1 MAARKLNHQGKAARG
16 EPRSHGER
24 VERRRQFYRSFEA
37 QALKQRSLIMRFA
50 DDLTN
55 TFSSVS
61 FLVAN
66 VIWFAV
72 WIVINTGLV
81 EGIEPFDPFPFGLLT
96 MIVSLEAIVL
106 AIVILVSQIR
116 QAYVTSVREE
126 LHMQVNLIAEE
137 EVTKALKMLAEI
149 REKLGIKEDDP
160 ELSEM
165 LERINTSY
173 IERSL
178 VNQIEKA
185 NAPFAKKIA
194 ARLKLEFP
202 DLFGPF
208 KSANRSI
215 KAHPKS

>member
-1 MAARKLNHQGKAARG
+1 MAARKLNHQEK
-16 EPRSHGER
+16 

-37 QALKQRSLIMRFA
+37 QALRQRSFIMRFA
-50 DDLTN
+50 DDLN
-55 TFSSVS
+55 NAFSSVP
-61 FLVAN
+61 FLIAN
-66 VIWFAV
+66 VVWFAV
-72 WIVINTGLV
+72 WVAINVGLAPGV
-81 EGIEPFDPFPFGLLT
+81 EPFDPFPFGLLT

-106 AIVILVSQIR
+106 AIVILVSQNR

-137 EVTKALKMLAEI
+137 EITKALKMLAEI
-149 REKLGIKEDDP
+149 REKLGVREDDP

-178 VNQIEKA
+178 VSQIEKA

-202 DLFGPF
+202 DLFAF
-208 KSANRSI
+208 KSANRAA
-215 KAHPKS
+215 KAHPIS

>member
-1 MAARKLNHQGKAARG
+1 MAARKLNHQEK
-16 EPRSHGER
+16 

-37 QALKQRSLIMRFA
+37 QALKQRSFIMRFA

-55 TFSSVS
+55 TFSSVP
-61 FLVAN
+61 FLIAN
-66 VIWFAV
+66 VVWFIV
-72 WIVINTGLV
+72 WILLNTGFV
-81 EGIEPFDPFPFGLLT
+81 GGVEPFDPFPFGLLT

-106 AIVILVSQIR
+106 AIVILVSQNR

-137 EVTKALKMLAEI
+137 EITKALKMLAEI
-149 REKLGIKEDDP
+149 REKLGIREDDP

-178 VNQIEKA
+178 VSQIEKA

-202 DLFGPF
+202 DLFVF
-208 KSANRSI
+208 KSANKPA
-215 KAHPKS
+215 KAHPTS